1 MKKPN
6 QLQKYLYRGY
16 YQDGLWD
23 IWLGLCLVILGI
35 GFHFFQQAEDPFIEM
50 IATFAYVALVF
61 ITFRGLAVVLRWAKK
76 TYTHPRTGYVKYKPR
91 EKKNNRKTIIIRV
104 GSVVLVLTLINVVST
119 LFAGEWLVDL
129 FRWTVIAGGLA
140 GALVWLGTHFEIK
153 RYYLTASL
161 VFLCGIYTGLWV
173 ETDRQIILFY
183 LLAGGVMIMM
193 GGVQLIHFL
202 RTTKAVQEDE
212 SEGNADE

>member
-23 IWLGLCLVILGI
+23 IWLGLCLIILGT
-35 GFHFFQQAEDPFIEM
+35 GFHFFQQAQDPVVEM

-76 TYTHPRTGYVKYKPR
+76 NYTHPRTGYVKYKPR
-91 EKKNNRKTIIIRV
+91 EKKNNRKSIIIRV
-104 GSVVLVLTLINVVST
+104 GIVVVMMMVINALST
-119 LFAGEWLVDL
+119 LFAGEWLMDL
-129 FRWTVIAGGLA
+129 FRWTLIAGGLA

-161 VFLCGIYTGLWV
+161 VFLSGIVIGLWV
-173 ETDRQIILFY
+173 DPDRQIIFFY
-183 LLAGGVMIMM
+183 LLAGGVMLMM
-193 GGVQLIHFL
+193 GGTQLIHFL
-202 RTTKAVQEDE
+202 RTTQPAAEDQE
-212 SEGNADE
+212 EGDTHE